1 MTTVLWGSVEST
13 GGFSF
18 KGYKSRRTL
27 GAIIEQHPLL
37 QLTKNTTTFAMSF
50 MLDRANS
57 HRFVTPSQDKVT
69 RTSGARPAL
78 DLLGKPYLSGQEVTP
93 LSTRLLVCHLLRRV

>member
-13 GGFSF
+13 WGLSF
-18 KGYKSRRTL
+18 IGYKSRRTL

-37 QLTKNTTTFAMSF
+37 QLTQQPTALTMSF

-78 DLLGKPYLSGQEVTP
+78 DSLGKPYLSGQEVR
-93 LSTRLLVCHLLRRV
+93 LSVHGFLMAIY